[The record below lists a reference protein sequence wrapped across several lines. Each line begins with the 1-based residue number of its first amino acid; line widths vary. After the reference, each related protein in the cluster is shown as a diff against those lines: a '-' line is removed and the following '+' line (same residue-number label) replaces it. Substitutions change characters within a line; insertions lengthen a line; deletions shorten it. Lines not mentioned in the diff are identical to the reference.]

1 MNALTRRSVFAVA
14 AGAAAV
20 PFVAKMPSRAAAPP
34 IGKQAAGWYRI
45 KVGSIEVT
53 VVTDGARHGPMPENF
68 VRNKTK
74 EEVSAAFQAAF
85 LPTDRLMLPFN
96 PVVVNTGS
104 KLIAIDAGFGPGTFA
119 ESKGMMGQ
127 GQTNLVSAGIDI
139 KAIDAVVISHFHGDH
154 INGLVTDGKPSYPN
168 AEVMVPVPEWDYWM
182 DDGNMSRAP
191 DALKGAFANVRRV
204 FGIIGNKMT
213 KYEPGKDLAPGIASV
228 AAHGHSPGHT
238 LHIVSS
244 GSSSLMIQADTT
256 ILPALFVRN
265 PGWHVM
271 FDMDA
276 PRAEETR
283 RRIYDRLVADKMLMQ
298 GYHYPFPALAH
309 IEKAASG
316 YREIPVPW
324 NPVI

>member
-1 MNALTRRSVFAVA
+1 M
-14 AGAAAV
+14 
-20 PFVAKMPSRAAAPP
+20 
-34 IGKQAAGWYRI
+34 
-45 KVGSIEVT
+45 
-53 VVTDGARHGPMPENF
+53 
-68 VRNKTK
+68 
-74 EEVSAAFQAAF
+74 
-85 LPTDRLMLPFN
+85 
-96 PVVVNTGS
+96 
-104 KLIAIDAGFGPGTFA
+104 
-119 ESKGMMGQ
+119 
-127 GQTNLVSAGIDI
+127 
-139 KAIDAVVISHFHGDH
+139 
-154 INGLVTDGKPSYPN
+154 
-168 AEVMVPVPEWDYWM
+168 
-182 DDGNMSRAP
+182 
-191 DALKGAFANVRRV
+191 RRV

-213 KYEPGKDLAPGIASV
+213 KYEPGKDVAPGIASV

-244 GSSSLMIQADTT
+244 GNSSLMIQADTT
-256 ILPALFVRN
+256 ILPQLFVRN

-283 RRIYDRLVADKMLMQ
+283 RRIYDRLVADKMLVQ